1 MTLLENIS
9 IMLGKP
15 KKTEAKLFYH
25 GVSLE
30 RRMPSEHPLRRIKQ
44 LVDFNFIRSQVSELY
59 GTNGNQSVDP
69 AVILKLMFL
78 LFYENIK
85 SERALLRQ
93 LPLRLD
99 WLWFC
104 DYDLD
109 EATPDHSVLSKA
121 RNRWG
126 SEVFEAFFLNV
137 LEQCINA
144 GLVDGETIYIDSSTI
159 DGNADID
166 KVQAQFRKISE
177 EVTGKLDNIEP
188 VQPETSGDDDQ
199 QDKLEKHVNPSDPDA
214 RIGRKYG
221 KSTLGYKDHR
231 VVDDKHG
238 IVTTTITTP
247 ANVRDDKVLQEAMIS
262 HQFKTKTKPK
272 TAVADKIY
280 GTGANYKYLHDTG
293 TNSCIPHPKPG
304 TSYPDKF
311 PHKMF
316 RYDRKQDCYICP
328 AGQKLQLY
336 NRNAS
341 VGKRYRCKRQI
352 CEECEYF
359 SECVAS
365 RQLGR
370 QIARNFNAD
379 YIEWA
384 DSCLSKHER
393 KRLMG
398 RRQYKAEGSF
408 ADGANNY
415 GFKRARWRGITKMK
429 IQNLMIAAIQN
440 LGKLLRYG
448 QNNPKPLSSSIA
460 IKAAF
465 NGYWQALI
473 GVIEEEY
480 ALCERILNY
489 QRANPVSSGKI
500 YKNIRKLSHSSFGQQ
515 AQKTEDGKG
524 KF

>member
-1 MTLLENIS
+1 
-9 IMLGKP
+9 MLGKP
-15 KKTEAKLFYH
+15 KKTEPKLFYH

-30 RRMPSEHPLRRIKQ
+30 RRMPAEHPLRKIKQ
-44 LVDFNFIRSQVSELY
+44 LLDFDFIRSQVADLY

-126 SEVFEAFFLNV
+126 SEVFEAFFLNI

-159 DGNADID
+159 DGNADIR
-166 KVQAQFRKISE
+166 KARPHLRKISE
-177 EVTGKLDNIEP
+177 ELSDKLDEAEQKQSLPSDN
-188 VQPETSGDDDQ
+188 DDDQ
-199 QDKLEKHVNPSDPDA
+199 IGKRINPSDPDA
-214 RIGRKYG
+214 RIGHKYG

-238 IVTTTITTP
+238 IITSTITTP
-247 ANVRDDKVLQEAMIS
+247 ANTRDDKVLKQS
-262 HQFKTKTKPK
+262 VHTHQANTSVKAKIVT
-272 TAVADKIY
+272 ADKIY
-280 GTGANYKYLHDTG
+280 GTIDNYKFLHDKGATP
-293 TNSCIPHPKPG
+293 CISHPRFGCKSPG
-304 TSYPDKF
+304 RFSHDQFLYDK
-311 PHKMF
+311 
-316 RYDRKQDCYICP
+316 KQDCYICP
-328 AGQKLQLY
+328 AGQKLTPARHRGTY
-336 NRNAS
+336 T
-341 VGKRYRCKRQI
+341 GDERYYAERKT
-352 CEECEYF
+352 CEQCSF
-359 SECVAS
+359 FAECVS
-365 RQLGR
+365 SKSLGR
-370 QIARNFNAD
+370 TICHRKEAT

-384 DSCLSKHER
+384 DSCLSKTER
-393 KRLMG
+393 KSLMG

-415 GFKRARWRGITKMK
+415 GFKRARWRGTEKVK

-448 QNNPKPLSSSIA
+448 QNNGKPISSSTA
-460 IKAAF
+460 IKAA
-465 NGYWQALI
+465 LTRI
-473 GVIEEEY
+473 GRLLLERLTTGMPYVSEY
-480 ALCERILNY
+480 
-489 QRANPVSSGKI
+489 
-500 YKNIRKLSHSSFGQQ
+500 
-515 AQKTEDGKG
+515 
-524 KF
+524 

>member
-1 MTLLENIS
+1 
-9 IMLGKP
+9 MLGKP
-15 KKTEAKLFYH
+15 KKTEPKLFYH

-30 RRMPSEHPLRRIKQ
+30 RRMPGEHPLRRIKQ
-44 LVDFNFIRSQVSELY
+44 LVDFDFIRSQVAELY

-126 SEVFEAFFLNV
+126 PEVFEAFFMNI

-144 GLVDGETIYIDSSTI
+144 GLVDGETIHIDSSTI

-166 KVQAQFRKISE
+166 KVRPQLRKISE
-177 EVTGKLDNIEP
+177 EVAGKLDTIEP
-188 VQPETSGDDDQ
+188 AQPETSDDDDK
-199 QDKLEKHVNPSDPDA
+199 QDKLEKRVNPSDHDA

-238 IVTTTITTP
+238 IITTTITTP
-247 ANVRDDKVLQEAMIS
+247 ANVGDDKILQEAMIS
-262 HQFKTKTKPK
+262 HQFKTKTKAK

-293 TNSCIPHPKPG
+293 TNCCISHPCPG
-304 TSYPDKF
+304 TRYPDKF
-311 PHKMF
+311 PRRMF
-316 RYDRKQDCYICP
+316 SYDKKQDCYICP
-328 AGQKLQLY
+328 AGQKLLFY
-336 NRNAS
+336 SNRS
-341 VGKRYRCKRQI
+341 TGKRYRCERQI
-352 CEECEYF
+352 CEKCEF
-359 SECVAS
+359 FTECVS
-365 RQLGR
+365 SKQLGR
-370 QIARNFNAD
+370 QVERNLNVE
-379 YIEWA
+379 YVEWA

-393 KRLMG
+393 KRLMN
-398 RRQYKAEGSF
+398 RRKYKAEGSF
-408 ADGANNY
+408 ADAANNY
-415 GFKRARWRGITKMK
+415 GFKRARWRGTEKMK

-440 LGKLLRYG
+440 IGKLLRYG
-448 QNNPKPLSSSIA
+448 QNNTKPISRLAA

-465 NGYWQALI
+465 NRAGRLI
-473 GVIEEEY
+473 LELLPMNMPNVSEY
-480 ALCERILNY
+480 
-489 QRANPVSSGKI
+489 
-500 YKNIRKLSHSSFGQQ
+500 
-515 AQKTEDGKG
+515 
-524 KF
+524 

>member
-1 MTLLENIS
+1 
-9 IMLGKP
+9 MLGKP
-15 KKTEAKLFYH
+15 KKTEPKLFYH

-30 RRMPSEHPLRRIKQ
+30 RRMPVEHPLRKIKQ
-44 LVDFNFIRSQVSELY
+44 LVDFDFIRSQVADLY

-78 LFYENIK
+78 LFFENIK

-126 SEVFEAFFLNV
+126 SEVFASFFMNI
-137 LEQCINA
+137 LEQCNKADLI
-144 GLVDGETIYIDSSTI
+144 DGETIYMDSSTI

-166 KVQAQFRKISE
+166 KVRAQFRKVTE
-177 EVTGKLDNIEP
+177 EVAGKLDNIEP
-188 VQPETSGDDDQ
+188 TEQETSSNDDQ
-199 QDKLEKHVNPSDPDA
+199 QDKLEKRVNPADPDA
-214 RIGRKYG
+214 RVGRKYG

-238 IVTTTITTP
+238 IITTTITTP
-247 ANVRDDKVLQEAMIS
+247 ANVRDDKVLQEAIIS
-262 HQFKTKTKPK
+262 HKFKTKIKPK
-272 TAVADKIY
+272 TVVTDKIY

-293 TNSCIPHPKPG
+293 TNCCIPHQKPG

-311 PHKMF
+311 PHKKF
-316 RYDRKQDCYICP
+316 IYDRKQDCYICP

-336 NRNAS
+336 NHNGS
-341 VGKRYRCKRQI
+341 TGKRYRCQRRI

-359 SECVAS
+359 SECVS
-365 RQLGR
+365 STKLGR
-370 QIARNFNAD
+370 QVDRNFNAD

-384 DSCLSKHER
+384 DSSFSKHER
-393 KRLMG
+393 KRLMS

-415 GFKRARWRGITKMK
+415 GFKRARWRGLEKMT

-440 LGKLLRYG
+440 LGKLMRYG
-448 QNNPKPLSSSIA
+448 NSNGKSKAAAQKLKATLNRLSS
-460 IKAAF
+460 
-465 NGYWQALI
+465 LI
-473 GVIEEEY
+473 LELLTADVSYMSEY
-480 ALCERILNY
+480 
-489 QRANPVSSGKI
+489 
-500 YKNIRKLSHSSFGQQ
+500 
-515 AQKTEDGKG
+515 
-524 KF
+524 

>member
-1 MTLLENIS
+1 
-9 IMLGKP
+9 MLGKP
-15 KKTEAKLFYH
+15 KQTEPKLFYH

-30 RRMPSEHPLRRIKQ
+30 RRMPSEHPLRKIKQ
-44 LVDFNFIRSQVSELY
+44 LVDFDFIRSQVADLY

-93 LPLRLD
+93 LPLRMD

-126 SEVFEAFFLNV
+126 SEIFEGFFMNI

-166 KVQAQFRKISE
+166 KARPQLRKISE
-177 EVTGKLDNIEP
+177 EVAGKLDTVEP
-188 VQPETSGDDDQ
+188 AQPETSGDDDQ
-199 QDKLEKHVNPSDPDA
+199 QDKLEKRVNPSDPDA
-214 RIGRKYG
+214 RIGSKYG

-238 IVTTTITTP
+238 IITTTITTP
-247 ANVRDDKVLQEAMIS
+247 ANVCDDKVLQEAVTS
-262 HQFKTKTKPK
+262 HQFKTKTKAK
-272 TAVADKIY
+272 TAVADRIY

-293 TNSCIPHPKPG
+293 VNCSIPHPYPG
-304 TSYPDKF
+304 TRYPDKF
-311 PHKMF
+311 PRRMF
-316 RYDRKQDCYICP
+316 SYDEKQDCYICP
-328 AGQKLQLY
+328 AGQKLELY
-336 NRNAS
+336 SRNTS
-341 VGKRYRCKRQI
+341 TGKRYRCQRQI

-359 SECVAS
+359 SECVS
-365 RQLGR
+365 SKQMGR
-370 QIARNFNAD
+370 QVERNLNVE
-379 YIEWA
+379 YVEWA

-393 KRLMG
+393 RRLMN
-398 RRQYKAEGSF
+398 RRRYKAEGSF

-415 GFKRARWRGITKMK
+415 GFKRARWRGLEKMK

-448 QNNPKPLSSSIA
+448 RNNGGLIDPLTA

-465 NGYWQALI
+465 SRVGRLLLERLPTNMPY
-473 GVIEEEY
+473 VSEY
-480 ALCERILNY
+480 
-489 QRANPVSSGKI
+489 
-500 YKNIRKLSHSSFGQQ
+500 
-515 AQKTEDGKG
+515 
-524 KF
+524 